1 MTLIQGND
9 FLDNISTYKPGKSSQ
24 DLGNKSLI
32 KLSSNENP
40 FGAAIDQ
47 SQFNSYYK
55 NIERYANTTDNDLIY
70 ALGKHHKITTDSF
83 ILGNGSDELFQFI
96 SQCFLN
102 PQSEAIS
109 SDHTFSVYKSC
120 VQVMGARY
128 ISVEMSDFRYNLDL
142 ILTKITQHTK
152 VIFIANP
159 NNPTGT
165 FLTFSEIKQFL
176 SSVPH
181 HVLVVLDEAYK
192 DYVQNEERDLTLSLL
207 SEFENIIITRTFS
220 KMYGLAGLRLGYG
233 IASPKII
240 SLLSKVKPPF
250 NINLIALKAGLDA
263 LKNKSFVQHSY
274 TQNCAGLSLLKKA
287 SSDWNCDLI
296 SSQANFIC
304 INNKTYLANELFDLF
319 AKEGYIIRDLSSF
332 DLPNAIRI
340 TIGNDKDVKHCI
352 AILDKLFKK
361 IKE

>member
-9 FLDNISTYKPGKSSQ
+9 FLDNISSYKPGKSSK

-47 SQFNSYYK
+47 VQFTSYYK
-55 NIERYANTTDNDLIY
+55 NIERYANTTDNELIN
-70 ALGKHHKITTDSF
+70 ALGKHHNITTDSI

-102 PQSEAIS
+102 PDSEAIS

-120 VQVMGARY
+120 VQVVGARY
-128 ISVEMSDFRYNLDL
+128 ISVKMTDFRYNLDL
-142 ILTKITQHTK
+142 ILNKITSHTK

-165 FLTFSEIKQFL
+165 FLTMSEIKHFL
-176 SSVPH
+176 NSVPN

-192 DYVQNEERDLTLSLL
+192 DYVQDEERDLTLTLL
-207 SEFENIIITRTFS
+207 SEFKNVIITRTFS

-233 IASPKII
+233 VAHPGII
-240 SLLSKVKPPF
+240 SLLKKVKPPF
-250 NINLIALKAGLDA
+250 NINLIALNAGLDA
-263 LKNKSFVQHSY
+263 LKNKFFVQHSFNENR
-274 TQNCAGLSLLKKA
+274 TGLSLFQNA
-287 SSDWNCDLI
+287 SSNWNCDLV
-296 SSQANFIC
+296 SSQANFVC
-304 INNKTYLANELFDLF
+304 ISNTTYLANELFDLF

-332 DLPNAIRI
+332 DLPYSIRI
-340 TIGNDKDVKHCI
+340 TIGNNEDVKHCI
-352 AILDKLFKK
+352 SILDKLFKK
-361 IKE
+361 N